1 MFGIQMDIIEVKNLS
16 KKFGHFTALDDVS
29 FEVGRGEIFG
39 LLGPNGAG
47 KTTTVRC
54 LLTLVRPTSGEV
66 TISGIDVGKHPGQV
80 RQLCGYVPQE
90 VSVDGDLTGY
100 ENLLLY
106 AKLYYVPASERKR
119 LIKEALEFMQLTDW
133 AGSMVK
139 NYSGGMMRRLEIGQ
153 VLVNRPRI
161 LFLDEPSIGLDPSA
175 KHDIW
180 DYVVRLRNDFD
191 TTILLTTHDM
201 LEADEL
207 CDRVA
212 IMNRGRIVVIG
223 SPEEL
228 KAELGGDVVSLSTA
242 GADGEPVLRQLG
254 HRLLS
259 QSHDGAYDVSV
270 SNGDREIPQILEEL
284 RKYGIVTK
292 SVSLKRATLDD
303 VFVHYAGKRINES
316 ESDWRSTRKTRRN
329 VRRLRK

>member
-1 MFGIQMDIIEVKNLS
+1 MDIIEVKNLS
-16 KKFGHFTALDDVS
+16 KKFGHFTAVDDVS

-54 LLTLVRPTSGEV
+54 LLTLIRPSSGKV
-66 TISGIDVGKHPGQV
+66 TISGLDIGKHPGQV

-90 VSVDGDLTGY
+90 LSVDGDLTGY

-119 LIKEALEFMQLTDW
+119 LIEGALEFMQLTEW
-133 AGSMVK
+133 ANSMVK
-139 NYSGGMMRRLEIGQ
+139 TYSGGMMRRLEIGQ
-153 VLVNRPRI
+153 VLVNRPQI

-175 KHDIW
+175 KRDIW
-180 DYVVRLRNDFD
+180 DYVAKLRRDFD
-191 TTILLTTHDM
+191 TTIMLTTHDM
-201 LEADEL
+201 FEADEL

-212 IMNRGRIVVIG
+212 IMNRGRIVVSG

-228 KAELGGDVVSLSTA
+228 KAGLGGDVVSLSTSS
-242 GADGEPVLRQLG
+242 ADSGLVLRQLG
-254 HRLLS
+254 YRLLS
-259 QSHDGAYDVSV
+259 QSGDGDCDAVV
-270 SNGDREIPQILEEL
+270 LNGEGEIPRIMEEL
-284 RKYGIVTK
+284 RQHGIVTK

-303 VFVHYAGKRINES
+303 VFVHYAGKRIDES
-316 ESDWRSTRKTRRN
+316 EADWRSTRKTRRN